1 MNDADLWEKICA
13 GDTSAF
19 EALFREVGPRLR
31 SFLRIYSGAQVEAED
46 IVQETFLQMWKR
58 PNAFD
63 PARGTLK
70 QYLYG
75 IARKRVAQKWR
86 ETPQSLASAEHRE
99 AQPGLVVDPKS
110 SGAGGGLAAAMREG
124 LMRLDVDERG
134 LLWLREVEG
143 YSYGELAGILGIP
156 LGTVKSRLFTAREN
170 LRQIWVNGKRN

>member
-1 MNDADLWEKICA
+1 VNDADLWEKICA
-13 GDTSAF
+13 GDAAAF
-19 EALFREVGPRLR
+19 DALFREVGPRLC

-58 PNAFD
+58 PNGFD
-63 PARGTLK
+63 ATRGTLK

-75 IARKRVAQKWR
+75 IARKRAAQKWR
-86 ETPQSLASAEHRE
+86 ETPHTQASLEDRASQR
-99 AQPGLVVDPKS
+99 GLEGDPRTNGA
-110 SGAGGGLAAAMREG
+110 SGDLTAAMRDG

-143 YSYGELAGILGIP
+143 YSYGELANILGVP

-170 LRQIWVNGKRN
+170 FRQMWVSGKKN